1 MKIVQPIRD
10 MDVLMRCYDIAR
22 EHDKRRKP
30 GEVSWELLMVVGLNT
45 SLRVSDLTRFRVR
58 GQALPADESPQYH
71 RLAREKLIDPEGAQA
86 LLADFAR
93 SLDAMTDAELAKAA
107 RQARQD
113 SRDSDLMGKD

>member
-58 GQALPADESPQYH
+58 ELRGQDY
-71 RLAREKLIDPEGAQA
+71 AQI
-86 LLADFAR
+86 
-93 SLDAMTDAELAKAA
+93 
-107 RQARQD
+107 QAQ
-113 SRDSDLMGKD
+113 

>member
-1 MKIVQPIRD
+1 

-71 RLAREKLIDPEGAQA
+71 RLALPVKNSSTPRARRRCWPTLQGA
-86 LLADFAR
+86 
-93 SLDAMTDAELAKAA
+93 
-107 RQARQD
+107 
-113 SRDSDLMGKD
+113 LMP